1 MTVMTAKHKRRAFR
15 MVVWGS
21 RAIGLALI
29 ALSIASFLEVG
40 LSGSLRLASSVALG
54 VLGFVCIIG
63 LELFLRFFDRFLSR
77 N

>member
-1 MTVMTAKHKRRAFR
+1 VTAMTTKHKRRAFR
-15 MVVWGS
+15 MVVWSS
-21 RAIGLALI
+21 RAIGWMLI

-54 VLGFVCIIG
+54 VLGFIWIIG
-63 LELFLRFFDRFLSR
+63 LELFLSFFDKFLSR